1 MSKWA
6 NYYTKKVLRSDIV
19 QHLGQLVTRA
29 TFTPQKK
36 YPYTKQFKKT
46 VNFQKLLGGI

>member
-29 TFTPQKK
+29 TFTPQKNIHTQNNLK
-36 YPYTKQFKKT
+36 KQLTFRSY
-46 VNFQKLLGGI
+46 